1 MYNTLMQESIF
12 DVLILGGGPS
22 GLTAAI
28 YTSRAMLNTLVVAGN
43 PTGGQLTTTTEV
55 ENFPGF
61 THGIQG
67 PELVSNMRMQ
77 AERFNTN
84 FADEN
89 VLKISGTAKTG
100 FVVETDAGNIYKG
113 RSVIVATGATAKW
126 LGLESEQRLK
136 SKGVSACATCDGFF
150 FKNKVIA
157 VVGGG
162 DAAMEEATFLTK
174 FASKVYVLIRNTEA
188 TMKASKIMKQRA
200 MENSKIQFVFS
211 TEVKEVLGVDHVEGL
226 KVFNSDKNAE
236 SVLSDIQ
243 GLFVAIGHE
252 PNTKFLNGFIDL
264 DQKGY
269 IKSNDITH
277 STKDGVFVAG
287 DVADYRYR
295 QAITASGLGCMAS
308 LDVIKFLAEN

>member
-1 MYNTLMQESIF
+1 MQESIF

-77 AERFNTN
+77 AERFGTS
-84 FADEN
+84 FVDEN
-89 VLKISGTAKTG
+89 VLKISGTAKAG
-100 FVVETDAGNIYKG
+100 FVVETDAGNTYKG

-211 TEVKEVLGVDHVEGL
+211 TEVKEVLGTEHVEGL
-226 KVFNSDKNAE
+226 KVFNSAKNAE
-236 SVLSDIQ
+236 SVMSDVQ

-252 PNTKFLNGFIDL
+252 PNTKFLNGFIEL

-269 IKSNDITH
+269 IKSSDITH
-277 STKDGVFVAG
+277 STKEGVFVAG

-295 QAITASGLGCMAS
+295 QAITAAGLGCMAS